1 MKKIAS
7 LFLALALCMGLAVPV
22 SAAEYSAMTFDGSWS
37 GAWHTDTPSTV
48 TIDKVS
54 TGVNE
59 WGYETYHVP
68 VGATVTLNLGTEGPF
83 YLYGGGF
90 SVAWFFDAAS
100 GTMVSASSSNYRD
113 YPALKAGNTY
123 SFTVTKEMADSY
135 AAAKKVAT
143 NASPYIDLWAGSW
156 NDFGSELQISLII
169 FDADESDQPT
179 TPTET
184 EQPTAPATPAEP
196 EQPAAPVTPAVPDA
210 PGTYT
215 VKKGDTWSTICTN
228 FYGTNAQ
235 RYDLMKANKGVKLAA
250 GAVITL
256 PEKLGSA
263 ALIAAPVAGE
273 GETLYTV
280 KLGDTL
286 GAIAKTAYGDVMKY
300 QAIFERNSDRLKNA
314 NTIYEG
320 QVIVLP
326 AK

>member
-7 LFLALALCMGLAVPV
+7 LFLALALCMGLAVPAF
-22 SAAEYSAMTFDGSWS
+22 AAELKSDQFTYNLSNEPVGTTEYTYEVYEMDENGNFLEDENGNI
-37 GAWHTDTPSTV
+37 STV
-48 TIDKVS
+48 TVTDTI
-54 TGVNE
+54 
-59 WGYETYHVP
+59 YLVP
-68 VGATVTLNLGTEGPF
+68 EGTVITNPDSSYCL
-83 YLYGGGF
+83 
-90 SVAWFFDAAS
+90 SVAWIDLETGDGGGLENRMA
-100 GTMVSASSSNYRD
+100 
-113 YPALKAGNTY
+113 
-123 SFTVTKEMADSY
+123 FTVTGEGVYHVTSEEMIYLAGITGGVD
-135 AAAKKVAT
+135 KGIWVAV
-143 NASPYIDLWAGSW
+143 APGSTPV
-156 NDFGSELQISLII
+156 QP
-169 FDADESDQPT
+169 AQPT
-179 TPTET
+179 APVTPAEPA
-184 EQPTAPATPAEP
+184 QPAAPATPA
-196 EQPAAPVTPAVPDA
+196 APDA

-235 RYDLMKANKGVKLAA
+235 RYDLMKANKGVKLTE

-256 PEKLGSA
+256 PGKLGGA
-263 ALIAAPVAGE
+263 ALIAAPVAGA

-286 GAIAKTAYGDVMKY
+286 GAIAKATYGDMMKY